1 MSHDGPTFYDD
12 AQVFDRYA
20 QLRARAESANDT
32 LEAPVIAELIGAV
45 AGLDVLDLG
54 CGDGAYGR
62 TLLAA
67 GARSYLGID
76 GSANMVTA
84 AQASLAGRTG
94 RVQRADLANGIPTE
108 PASVDLAISRL
119 ALHYLADVGPVLSG
133 IYAALRPGGRLVFS
147 TEHPVITCSN
157 KALADDGLREDWI
170 VDDYFVPGRR
180 LVSWSGAEVVMHH
193 RTLEE
198 WFAAVQGAGFTVSA
212 LRESKPQRG
221 HFADATLFERRG
233 RIPLFLFIAASKP
246 R

>member
-20 QLRARAESANDT
+20 RLRARAESANDT
-32 LEAPVIAELIGAV
+32 LEAPVLAELVGEV

-54 CGDGAYGR
+54 CGDGRYGR
-62 TLLAA
+62 ALLSA

-76 GSANMVTA
+76 GSANMA
-84 AQASLAGRTG
+84 AAARANLVGTSG
-94 RVQRADLANGIPTE
+94 RVQRADLANGVSAE
-108 PASVDLAISRL
+108 PATFDLAISRL
-119 ALHYLADVGPVLSG
+119 AFHYLADVGPVLRG
-133 IYAALRPGGRLVFS
+133 IHAALRPGGRLVFS

-157 KALADDGLREDWI
+157 KALADDGMRQDWI

-180 LVSWSGAEVVMHH
+180 VVSWLGAEVVMHH
-193 RTLEE
+193 RTLED
-198 WFAAVQGAGFTVSA
+198 WFAAVQGAGFVVSA
-212 LRESKPQRG
+212 LRESKPRHE

-246 R
+246 Q